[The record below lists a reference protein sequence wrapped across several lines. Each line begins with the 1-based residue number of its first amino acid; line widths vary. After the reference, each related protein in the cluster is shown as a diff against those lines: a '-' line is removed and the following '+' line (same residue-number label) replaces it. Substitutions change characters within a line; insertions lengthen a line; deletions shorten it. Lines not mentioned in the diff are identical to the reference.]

1 MSNFKKALHML
12 RKGPEPNPDERKS
25 YELTDSERGNT
36 GAAQP
41 IGQREE
47 QHHQGVGVRSRHLPD
62 HGAGAGGEILPNF
75 RVSVSAEKLRD
86 QGLRPQDSDLDL
98 VAQQFRRIKR
108 PILNIA
114 FGVDVPESE
123 NSNVI
128 MLGSALPGTGKTF
141 CSFNLAASIA
151 KEKDV
156 GAVLVDADVLK
167 PNISVAFGL
176 QDRPGLIDYLLD
188 SSISIDDI
196 LVATNVLGIIVVPT
210 GQQHDQATELLA
222 SQRMK
227 QFVESLSQ
235 RFRARAII
243 FDTPPLLLTNEAQV
257 LTEHMGQIVL
267 VIEAGKSTQETV
279 GQALNSLNKDKPIN
293 AILNKARGESPGEY
307 GGYGY
312 YSAPR
317 TGYGRE

>member
-1 MSNFKKALHML
+1 
-12 RKGPEPNPDERKS
+12 
-25 YELTDSERGNT
+25 
-36 GAAQP
+36 
-41 IGQREE
+41 
-47 QHHQGVGVRSRHLPD
+47 VRSRHLPD
-62 HGAGAGGEILPNF
+62 RGAGAGGEILPKS
-75 RVSVSAEKLRD
+75 RVIVSAETLRD
-86 QGLRPQDSDLDL
+86 QGLRPQDLDLDL

-114 FGVDVPESE
+114 FGVGVPESE
-123 NSNVI
+123 NANVI

-167 PNISVAFGL
+167 PNISIAFGV
-176 QDRPGLIDYLLD
+176 QDRPGLTNYLLD

-196 LVATNVLGIIVVPT
+196 LVATNVNEIIVVPA

-222 SQRMK
+222 SRRME
-227 QFVESLSQ
+227 QFVESLSK
-235 RFRARAII
+235 RFQDRAVI

-257 LTEHMGQIVL
+257 LTAHMGQIVL
-267 VIEAGKSTQETV
+267 VIEAGASTQETV
-279 GQALNSLNKDKPIN
+279 AQALNSLNRDKPIN
-293 AILNKARGESPGEY
+293 AILNKVRGVSVGEY

-317 TGYGRE
+317 RGHGDE